1 MKKRKLTAFM
11 MAVLMT
17 VMLTPAFAAESNT
30 NTRIEATCL
39 LPDVI
44 TVIVPAEVDAM
55 INPYDME
62 VGFSP
67 TYLGITSAPASIH
80 NLSAVPVNVS
90 VTATGTVNEGSN
102 MTLVGVST
110 TGSTSTAK
118 RAFVYYEIQAVDA
131 GAVEEL
137 EGYTDPIDFKYWS
150 GWDSEFDAEK
160 HLIVRTTPK
169 VKKNIVTLAA
179 GDEKAPEDS
188 KCYGTFRLSGDCIR
202 IPKGG
207 WNTAVDG
214 FEVRVAFTFTRSMTG
229 PD

>member
-17 VMLTPAFAAESNT
+17 VMLTPAFAAET
-30 NTRIEATCL
+30 GANTRIEATCL
-39 LPDVI
+39 VPDVI

-62 VGFSP
+62 VGLS
-67 TYLGITSAPASIH
+67 LSSSIITSAPASIH

-90 VTATGTVNEGSN
+90 VTATGTVNGGSN

-110 TGSTSTAK
+110 KGSTSTAK

-131 GAVEEL
+131 DAVEEL
-137 EGYTDPIDFKYWS
+137 EDLDPLEFS
-150 GWDSEFDAEK
+150 TWDRWDEEFDAEK
-160 HLIVRTTPK
+160 HLVVRTTPK
-169 VKKNIVTLAA
+169 TKKNIVTLAA
-179 GDEKAPEDS
+179 GDEKAPDDS
-188 KCYGTFRLSGDCIR
+188 KCYGTFRLAGDCIKV
-202 IPKGG
+202 PKGY
-207 WNTAVDG
+207 WDTAVDG